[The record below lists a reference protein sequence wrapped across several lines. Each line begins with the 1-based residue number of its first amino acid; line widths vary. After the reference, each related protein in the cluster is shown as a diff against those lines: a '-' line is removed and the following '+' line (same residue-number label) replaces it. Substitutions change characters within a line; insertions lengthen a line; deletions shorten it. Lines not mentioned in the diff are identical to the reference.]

1 MGDVKTQSAL
11 AGIHRR
17 NPRYAEAAYLF
28 LLSALHHRLSGL
40 ELPRHISG
48 AEVAD
53 AVRELALER
62 FGPLARTVLEHWG
75 IHATTDIGEIV
86 FALVECGVLIKQP
99 EDSHEDFEGLFS
111 FEAAFEDSYPWSG

>member
-1 MGDVKTQSAL
+1 MSGVKTESVL
-11 AGIHRR
+11 AGMQRQ

-28 LLSALHHRLSGL
+28 LLAALQHRLSGL

-48 AEVAD
+48 PEVAD

-75 IHATTDIGEIV
+75 IHATADIGEIV
-86 FALVECGVLIKQP
+86 FALVDRGVLIKQP
-99 EDSHEDFEGLFS
+99 EDCREDFEGLFS
-111 FEAAFEDSYPWSG
+111 FEAAFEDSYPWGG